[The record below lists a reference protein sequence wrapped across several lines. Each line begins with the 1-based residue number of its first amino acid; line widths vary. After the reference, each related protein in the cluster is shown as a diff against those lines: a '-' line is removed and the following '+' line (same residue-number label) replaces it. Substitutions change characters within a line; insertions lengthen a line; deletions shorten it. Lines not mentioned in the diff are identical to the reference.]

1 MLACICFNKLKRPTH
16 WFVCL
21 LCSVFKGLPC
31 CVSNFYI
38 ISEWQVIVNS
48 FLKVFSLVVFQLRSG
63 CLSDL
68 IRITNDLLFVNNFF
82 QLILLMYQH
91 RLTVLLLR
99 LRYNI
104 ICCIFGQ
111 VFFWSF
117 FNCCFDPLA
126 QLPTLNTLSFYEW
139 KSKLF
144 FWNFSN

>member
-38 ISEWQVIVNS
+38 ISEWHLIVNS

-91 RLTVLLLR
+91 QLTVLKLR

-104 ICCIFGQ
+104 ICRAVRQLLFSILFRN
-111 VFFWSF
+111 SF
-117 FNCCFDPLA
+117 SHLA
-126 QLPTLNTLSFYEW
+126 HVIIYQDLCYSSTIKWLIDQRF
-139 KSKLF
+139 
-144 FWNFSN
+144 